1 MTGSSNKIGQ
11 PVCRLRAALLDA
23 RVNLVPERL
32 DKLLAFADEEVAS
45 GRLPSYSLALA
56 AGGEVLVRR
65 TRGAAEDARYTVYS
79 VTKALTAAVAWL
91 HLTPETAV
99 VDVLPDLDNLAGVT
113 VEHLLTHTAGFPRA
127 KLSFEEAADPA
138 LRLARMRSWRLGWV
152 PGEQLEYHPTSAHWV
167 VAAMVEAVA
176 GKPFGQ
182 VARERVLEPL
192 GLEALRLGDGAGDAL
207 DVEHVGEATGRVD
220 PLKADP
226 DWLLRFNDPEVRA
239 LGVPGAGAVS
249 TADDVALLY
258 QHLLHDPKGVW
269 DPAVRAD
276 GTGRVR
282 TGDLLDPWTGVPA
295 LRTLGLTVA
304 GDDGKSA
311 MRQLGRAVGPRAFG
325 ASGLGGQIAWADPD
339 TGLSFCFLTNG
350 LERDQVAA
358 FVRADRLSTYA
369 ARCA

>member
-1 MTGSSNKIGQ
+1 M
-11 PVCRLRAALLDA
+11 LLDA
-23 RVNLVPERL
+23 AVDLGAEQVDTLLV
-32 DKLLAFADEEVAS
+32 FADEEVTS
-45 GRLPSYSLALA
+45 GRLPAYQLAVA
-56 AGGEVLVRR
+56 REGEVLLRR
-65 TRGAAEDARYTVYS
+65 TRGAADDARFTVFS

-91 HLTPETAV
+91 HLAPETRV
-99 VDVLPDLDNLAGVT
+99 VDVLPALTNLDGVT

-138 LRLARMRSWRLGWV
+138 QREQRMGTWQLGWV

-167 VAAMVEAVA
+167 VAAMVEAVT
-176 GKPFGQ
+176 GKPFGD
-182 VARERVLEPL
+182 VVRERIVDPL
-192 GLEALRLGDGAGDAL
+192 GLDALRLGAGADEAPVL
-207 DVEHVGEATGRVD
+207 DVQHVGESGAGAD
-220 PLKADP
+220 PLKADA
-226 DWLLRFNDPEVRA
+226 DWLLRFNAPDVRA
-239 LGVPGAGAVS
+239 LGVPGTGAVS

-258 QHLLHDPKGVW
+258 QHLMHDPKGLW
-269 DPAVRAD
+269 DPAVLAD

-282 TGDLLDPWTGVPA
+282 TGSLLDPWTGVPA

-304 GDDGKSA
+304 GADGKAS
-311 MRQLGRAVGPRAFG
+311 MRQLGRAVGSRAFG

-339 TGLSFCFLTNG
+339 SGLSFCFLTSG